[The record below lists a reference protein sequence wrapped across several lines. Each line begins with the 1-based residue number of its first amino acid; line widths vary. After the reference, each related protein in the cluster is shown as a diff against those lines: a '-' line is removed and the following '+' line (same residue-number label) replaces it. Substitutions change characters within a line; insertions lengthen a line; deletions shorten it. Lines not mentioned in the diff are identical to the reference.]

1 MSDNKYKHPEGR
13 ATLFV
18 NKYKEKETQ
27 PDMKGTMTDLDG
39 NEFEIAGWKGKTQ
52 NGEDKI
58 SIQVSKPYVKD
69 EATDKKEEPDGLPF

>member
-27 PDMKGTMTDLDG
+27 PDLKGTMTDLDG

-58 SIQVSKPYVKD
+58 KVKPKMAKTKFLFRLVN
-69 EATDKKEEPDGLPF
+69 LM

>member
-27 PDMKGTMTDLDG
+27 PDLKGTMTDLDG

-52 NGEDKI
+52 NDEDKI

-69 EATDKKEEPDGLPF
+69 EATDTKEESDGLPF

>member
-58 SIQVSKPYVKD
+58 SIQISKPYVKND
-69 EATDKKEEPDGLPF
+69 STNDKEESDGLPF

>member
-1 MSDNKYKHPEGR
+1 MSDNKYKHLEGR

-58 SIQVSKPYVKD
+58 SIQVSKPYVKND
-69 EATDKKEEPDGLPF
+69 STYKKEESDGLPF

>member
-58 SIQVSKPYVKD
+58 SIQVSKPYVKND
-69 EATDKKEEPDGLPF
+69 STDDKEESDGLPF

>member
-27 PDMKGTMTDLDG
+27 PDLKGTMTDLDG
-39 NEFEIAGWKGKTQ
+39 NEYEIAGWKGKTQ
-52 NGEDKI
+52 NDEDKI

-69 EATDKKEEPDGLPF
+69 EATDTKEESDGLPF

>member
-27 PDMKGTMTDLDG
+27 PDLKGTMTDLDG

-58 SIQVSKPYVKD
+58 YIQVSKPYVKD
-69 EATDKKEEPDGLPF
+69 EATDKKEESDGLPF

>member
-1 MSDNKYKHPEGR
+1 MSENKYKHPEGR

-58 SIQVSKPYVKD
+58 SIQVSKPYVKN
-69 EATDKKEEPDGLPF
+69 EATEKEEESDGLPF

>member
-27 PDMKGTMTDLDG
+27 PDMKGTMTDLNG

-69 EATDKKEEPDGLPF
+69 EATDKKEESDGLPF

>member
-1 MSDNKYKHPEGR
+1 
-13 ATLFV
+13 
-18 NKYKEKETQ
+18 
-27 PDMKGTMTDLDG
+27 MTDLDG

-69 EATDKKEEPDGLPF
+69 EATDKKEESDGLPF

>member
-58 SIQVSKPYVKD
+58 SIQISKPYVKND
-69 EATDKKEEPDGLPF
+69 STDDKEESDGLPF

>member
-58 SIQVSKPYVKD
+58 SIQVSKPYVKN
-69 EATDKKEEPDGLPF
+69 EATNDQEESDGLPF

>member
-27 PDMKGTMTDLDG
+27 PDLKGTMTDLDG

>member
-27 PDMKGTMTDLDG
+27 PDMKGTMTDLNG

-58 SIQVSKPYVKD
+58 SIQVSKPYVKND
-69 EATDKKEEPDGLPF
+69 STDDKEESDGLPF